1 MRASFSSPLRL
12 APRAAAAALLLL
24 LPTLGPAASASAAAA
39 AASAAAAAEH
49 RTGHKAVLF
58 GATGAVGSEVLRALL
73 RERPDEE
80 GVPRWS
86 DVVLIGRREVDSSRT
101 AGGANAANV
110 TVTQVV
116 VPDLAA
122 QAALAAGTAA
132 AAAAGGADACFIAI
146 GSGRPQEQDLGEWHA
161 VDVDMVG
168 AAARLCGAVGAR
180 YVSVL
185 SAVDAEERPE
195 PFGADELGAAGGTG
209 PMGWGSMLVRYARMK
224 GLSERAVASSG
235 VPHACLVRPSNLVTD
250 DIRYGWLDWTLFRIL
265 PYIDPLLPAR
275 YRSVPVR
282 LLGLAMVGD
291 AVEVLSRGTGN
302 DDQGSGQGGAVT
314 VSNLGYEDFVRIAGE
329 EYERM
334 VLEVKVPDKQEL

>member
-24 LPTLGPAASASAAAA
+24 LPTLGPAASASASAAAA

-101 AGGANAANV
+101 SGGANAANV

-161 VDVDMVG
+161 VDVDMVTPVSR
-168 AAARLCGAVGAR
+168 APLCFIFCLR
-180 YVSVL
+180 
-185 SAVDAEERPE
+185 RP
-195 PFGADELGAAGGTG
+195 P
-209 PMGWGSMLVRYARMK
+209 PP
-224 GLSERAVASSG
+224 SS
-235 VPHACLVRPSNLVTD
+235 
-250 DIRYGWLDWTLFRIL
+250 Y
-265 PYIDPLLPAR
+265 
-275 YRSVPVR
+275 
-282 LLGLAMVGD
+282 
-291 AVEVLSRGTGN
+291 
-302 DDQGSGQGGAVT
+302 
-314 VSNLGYEDFVRIAGE
+314 
-329 EYERM
+329 
-334 VLEVKVPDKQEL
+334 